1 MIAADD
7 RERLRR
13 IAADV
18 RAYRND
24 WRRRILDE
32 LARGPATREE
42 LWACMGYDFKTG
54 RPRPNTYAALAA
66 LIAEGLIRERPELQ
80 PGGRAVRVEPVVV
93 LELTAAGRVACEP
106 RPRAEGER

>member
-1 MIAADD
+1 MIATDD
-7 RERLRR
+7 RARLRVL
-13 IAADV
+13 AADL
-18 RAYRND
+18 RAYRRD

-54 RPRPNTYAALAA
+54 RPRPNTYAALAD
-66 LIAEGLIRERPELQ
+66 LIAEGLIRERAELQ
-80 PGGRAVRVEPVVV
+80 PCGPAVRVEPVMV

>member
-1 MIAADD
+1 MSATAMIATDD

-24 WRRRILDE
+24 WRRRIMDE
-32 LARGPATREE
+32 LARGPATEAE

-54 RPRPNTYAALAA
+54 RPTPNAYAALAA

-80 PGGRAVRVEPVVV
+80 PVPNVRVEPVVV
-93 LELTAAGRVACEP
+93 LELAP
-106 RPRAEGER
+106 